1 MKFEALNGF
10 QWDRGNREKCVKHGV
25 SRMKIEAVFLQDGL
39 LILEDAAHS
48 QDEARFIVIG
58 LGEEDRPLL
67 VCFTLR
73 DTEEGRFIR
82 PISARYMHDKEVK
95 AYDARYR

>member
-10 QWDRGNREKCVKHGV
+10 QWDNGNREKCAKHGV
-25 SRMKIEAVFLQDGL
+25 SRMEIEAVFFQGD
-39 LILEDAAHS
+39 LIVIEDTTHS

-58 LGEEDRPLL
+58 LGEDDRPLF

-73 DTEEGRFIR
+73 EINDGRFIR
-82 PISARYMHDKEVK
+82 PISARYMHEREVK

>member
-10 QWDRGNREKCVKHGV
+10 QWDHGNREKCVKHGV
-25 SRMKIEAVFLQDGL
+25 SRTEIEAVFFQDGVL
-39 LILEDAAHS
+39 VLEDVAHS

-58 LGEEDRPLL
+58 LGEDDRPLF

-73 DTEEGRFIR
+73 ETDESRFIR
-82 PISARYMHDKEVK
+82 PISARYMHEREVK